1 MDYSAFLKNSSEFH
15 AKLSF
20 KTDARHLLSDL
31 ASELE
36 ISIPMLPMASYPDA
50 LSQEATALSDNKPDE
65 ALILLNTALST
76 VFVKTWYVPLPRIR
90 AERMMAEVSTL
101 LEKGDKVKEVN
112 TLLENAEYQI
122 HFAEALGYGE
132 HDKEFKELY
141 SAIQPF
147 SVKLSTAW

>member
-1 MDYSAFLKNSSEFH
+1 M
-15 AKLSF
+15 SF